1 MSQKEPTLE
10 WIRGVV
16 SAALVL
22 LFLAVTLSPIV
33 AAAVPLFRTQET
45 LGVETLLESGRVWRL
60 LLRSVILAGT
70 AATLSSLLGV
80 ALGISLFRCRPKVRL
95 LAAPFCALTLFLS
108 PAVVGAGAVWLLGP
122 KGPLG
127 SLLPWHIR
135 GGLGGPAFLLVLMY
149 TPLVGFLVF
158 LARRTL
164 SEDLVDA
171 ARLNAK
177 ATRVFSFITL
187 PLLLPYVAVGWLL
200 VFLLSLFNY
209 ALPSLCRWNVLATEL
224 VLRFSAYFDPLSAGF
239 LSFILS
245 LVGILAAVALRFALP
260 AAAPFSGSQEPPSGL
275 RAAAG
280 GPSSRPGLNAAELAA
295 GFFSLG
301 FALFAVGIPLAGQLT
316 RMPALSGIP
325 RIVREMAPSL
335 LFSCAVSAAGA
346 FFALVLGFLWALQAR
361 YGRLLRNG
369 AALFLGILPLCL
381 PGELTAVGL
390 IRLLN
395 RPLLSGLLSTGW
407 GLILARAIL
416 NAPYAFLVFWV
427 TLRLVPREEIEAAL
441 LSRSSTFLFFAKRL
455 APAAAFVFWLSLC
468 LGLGETDVALM
479 LTPPGTRPLSVVIY
493 TLYHFGSPGDV
504 AVLSVLLFAVTAFA
518 VVGGFAFFSFR
529 KTRGGRKSV

>member
-1 MSQKEPTLE
+1 VSEKEPTLE
-10 WIRGVV
+10 WICGVA

-22 LFLAVTLSPIV
+22 LFLTVTLSPTV
-33 AAAVPLFRTQET
+33 AAAVPLFKTRET
-45 LGVETLLESGRVWRL
+45 LGIETLLETGRVWRL
-60 LLRSVILAGT
+60 LLRSVILAGS

-80 ALGISLFRCRPKVRL
+80 VLGNALFRCRPKVRL
-95 LAAPFCALTLFLS
+95 PAALFCALPLFLS

-122 KGPLG
+122 KGLLG
-127 SLLPWHIR
+127 SRLPWHIKS
-135 GGLGGPAFLLVLMY
+135 GLGGPVFLLVLIY

-158 LARRTL
+158 LGRRAL
-164 SEDLVDA
+164 SGDLVNA

-177 ATRVFSFITL
+177 ATRVFSFVTL

-209 ALPSLCRWNVLATEL
+209 ALSSLCLQNVLATEL

-260 AAAPFSGSQEPPSGL
+260 AAAPFSGAPERTNGSDAAPGGEASVRGL
-275 RAAAG
+275 DATG
-280 GPSSRPGLNAAELAA
+280 LAA
-295 GFFSLG
+295 GIFCVG
-301 FALFAVGIPLAGQLT
+301 FAFFAVGIPLAGQLT
-316 RMPALSGIP
+316 RMPSLGGVP
-325 RIVREMAPSL
+325 RIAREMTPSL

-346 FFALVLGFLWALQAR
+346 FFALILGFLWALQAR
-361 YGRLLRNG
+361 YGRFLRNG

-390 IRLLN
+390 IYLLN

-427 TLRLVPREEIEAAL
+427 TLRLIPREEIEAAL
-441 LSRSSTFLFFAKRL
+441 LSRSSTFLFFVKRL
-455 APAAAFVFWLSLC
+455 APAAAFVFWLSFC

-504 AVLSVLLFAVTAFA
+504 AVLSVLLFAVTALA
-518 VVGGFAFFSFR
+518 VAVGFTAFSLR
-529 KTRGGRKSV
+529 NLREGRKSV